1 MPLTAS
7 NAAFHPDDTIVA
19 LSSAQGPGKRAI
31 VRISGPN
38 TTAAINAVFTASDP
52 RESSARERR
61 LVTGAVRLKDVFS
74 PVPASLYFFPG
85 PKTYTGQD
93 LAELHTL
100 GSPPLVERLV
110 SDLLNAGT
118 RPARPGEFTLRAF
131 LAGKKDLPQAEA
143 VNAVIEAGTDTDLRL
158 ALTQLAGGVT
168 QPLHTLRE
176 DLLNLLA
183 DVEAALDFADEDI
196 EFVGKSETLARLT
209 AALGQLT
216 DLQRQLDERTVS
228 GRSVR
233 VALVGLPNVGKSS
246 LFNALGSS
254 DAIVSPIPGTTR
266 DYLTKQINLDGMTM
280 ELIDTAG
287 WQTAEDTIEEQAQQ
301 LGREQTGRADVI
313 VWCVEVGSEFTA
325 TAETTLAETGAK
337 VLRVLT
343 KYDLW
348 PKETGN
354 RRQENAREDA
364 NPTQARSAS
373 EGCVVPRWRFGL
385 VKGVEN
391 IKQGWRGD
399 SMSDAD
405 MLISKSPLPI
415 SVSVMSPGGIDELRS
430 ALAETVSSLTRSPL
444 APSQSRCRHHV
455 AACLAELSLA
465 RDHVAINDPPELTAV
480 SLRIALDQ
488 LGEMTGAVYTND
500 LLDRIFSRFC
510 IGK

>member
-1 MPLTAS
+1 M
-7 NAAFHPDDTIVA
+7 
-19 LSSAQGPGKRAI
+19 RAI

-38 TTAAINAVFTASDP
+38 TNAAINAVFTANDP
-52 RESSARERR
+52 RESSARVRR
-61 LVTGAVRLKDVFS
+61 LVPGFVRLKDVFS

-93 LAELHTL
+93 LAELHIL

-110 SDLLNAGT
+110 SDLLNTGT

-196 EFVGKSETLARLT
+196 EFVGKLETLARLT
-209 AALGQLT
+209 TALGQLT

-228 GRSVR
+228 GQSVR

-246 LFNALGSS
+246 LFNALGGSE
-254 DAIVSPIPGTTR
+254 AIVSPIPGTTR
-266 DYLTKQINLDGMTM
+266 DYLTKQINLDGMTA

-287 WQTAEDTIEEQAQQ
+287 WQTAADTIEEQAQQ
-301 LGREQTGRADVI
+301 LGREQTGRADAI
-313 VWCVEVGSEFTA
+313 VWCVEVGSEFIPA
-325 TAETTLAETGAK
+325 VEATLAETGAK
-337 VLRVLT
+337 VIRVWT
-343 KYDLW
+343 KCDLVSLV
-348 PKETGN
+348 PK
-354 RRQENAREDA
+354 
-364 NPTQARSAS
+364 SAVGAS
-373 EGCVVPRWRFGL
+373 V
-385 VKGVEN
+385 
-391 IKQGWRGD
+391 IK
-399 SMSDAD
+399 
-405 MLISKSPLPI
+405 
-415 SVSVMSPGGIDELRS
+415 PGGTDELRS
-430 ALAETVSSLTRSPL
+430 ALVETVTSLTRSPL

-455 AACLAELSLA
+455 AACIAELSLA
-465 RDHVAINDPPELTAV
+465 RDHVAENDPPELTAV